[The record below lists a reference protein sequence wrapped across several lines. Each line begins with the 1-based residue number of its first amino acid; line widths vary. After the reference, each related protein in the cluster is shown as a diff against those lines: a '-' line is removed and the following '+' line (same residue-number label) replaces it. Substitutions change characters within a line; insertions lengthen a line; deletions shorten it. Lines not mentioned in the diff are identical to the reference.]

1 MTFKIITLGCKLNS
15 CESAAIAESFLA
27 DGFDRAADGESA
39 DVYIVNSC
47 AVTGT
52 AVAKVRHELSRCR
65 RENAEGVTVL
75 CGCFPQSYPEEAGLN
90 PDADIVTGNAEK
102 GRLPEIVRTFMRNR
116 VKSVK
121 ISPLT
126 REFNESASVPDEDRT
141 RAFIKIEDGCDRFC
155 SYCIIPTARGR
166 VRSLAPEKIT
176 EQAKRCVEHVHK
188 EIVLTGINLGCY
200 GRELG
205 LTLSDAV
212 NAAAKSGVPRIRLSS
227 LEPEMM
233 TDEEIDR
240 LKTVE
245 ALCPHFHLS
254 LQSGSDSVLK
264 RMNRKYDTAQYK
276 HVADKLREAFTGCS
290 ITTDIIVGFPE
301 ETDEE
306 FLQTVNFAREIG
318 FAKIHVFPYSLRKGT
333 IAAVMAQV
341 PPSVR
346 TDRVKMLTAAA
357 KELELKFCDK
367 QYGSVQTVLI
377 EKPQSAQY
385 SHGFT
390 ENYTPVRIFGEPIE
404 RHSMVKVKITGG
416 SDGYCLGRVSG
427 E

>member
-52 AVAKVRHELSRCR
+52 AVAKVRHELSRYR

-75 CGCFPQSYPEEAGLN
+75 CGCFPQSYPGEAGLN

-121 ISPLT
+121 IAPLT
-126 REFNESASVPDEDRT
+126 REFDESASVPDEDRT

-176 EQAKRCVEHVHK
+176 EQAKRCVEHGHK

-212 NAAAKSGVPRIRLSS
+212 NAVAKSGVPRIRLSS

-233 TDEEIDR
+233 TDGEIER
-240 LKTVE
+240 LKAVE
-245 ALCPHFHLS
+245 TLCPHFHLS
-254 LQSGSDSVLK
+254 LQSGSDTVLK

-276 HVADKLREAFTGCS
+276 HVAYKLREAFPGCS

-306 FLQTVNFAREIG
+306 FLQTVDFAREIE

-333 IAAVMAQV
+333 VAAVMNQV
-341 PPSVR
+341 PPSIR

-390 ENYTPVRIFGEPIE
+390 ENYTPVRIYGEPIE
-404 RHSMVKVKITGG
+404 RHSLVKVKITGG
-416 SDGYCLGRVSG
+416 RDGYCIGRPF
-427 E
+427 